1 VVFKYKD
8 TYRPGP
14 TIRFAAFDLV
24 YGKHY
29 IASEEE
35 GWHNGTY
42 ARQSY
47 LPVRV
52 LPAQQS

>member
-14 TIRFAAFDLV
+14 TIRFAVFDLI
-24 YGKHY
+24 YGTHF

-42 ARQSY
+42 ARQFF
-47 LPVRV
+47 LPVKV
-52 LPAQQS
+52 LPEEMH